1 MEKLNFSF
9 TVDEIN
15 IIMNALASQPYGQ
28 VAKLIDGIRIQ
39 AEPQVNQ
46 SQEKPE

>member
-15 IIMNALASQPYGQ
+15 IIMSALASQPYGQ
-28 VAKLIDGIRIQ
+28 VAKLIDNIRIQ
-39 AEPQVNQ
+39 AEPQVNP